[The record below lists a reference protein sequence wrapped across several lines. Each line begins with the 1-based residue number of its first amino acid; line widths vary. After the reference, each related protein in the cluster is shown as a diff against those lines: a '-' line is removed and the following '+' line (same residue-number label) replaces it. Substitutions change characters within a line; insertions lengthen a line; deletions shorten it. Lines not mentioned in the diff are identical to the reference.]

1 MPLRSALRL
10 HRMACMS
17 STFTLP
23 AGACNAHCHVFG
35 PPDRFPYAAG
45 AFKPVADAPKE
56 ALFALNDRLG
66 LQRCVVV
73 QSACHGFDNR
83 ATEDAVAARPHSYR
97 GIALLPTDVP
107 DAELRR
113 LDAAGFRGVRFNY
126 MAHLGGGTPIDQVL
140 ALAGRLAPLG
150 WHLQIHGD
158 PALLTDL
165 GPALRRSPVPVVIDH
180 IGRVDAAAGL
190 QQPAFV
196 ALQRLMDDEHFWVKV
211 SGCDRITRQGPP
223 YDDALPFAQ
232 ALVQAHGDRV
242 LWGNDWPHPNH
253 AGPLPVEED
262 LVMLIERIAPTA
274 DARQRLLVD
283 NPQRLYRF
291 DDQPLQG
298 KV

>member
-1 MPLRSALRL
+1 MPLRSALLLR
-10 HRMACMS
+10 RMACMS

-45 AFKPVADAPKE
+45 AFQPAADAPKE

-140 ALAGRLAPLG
+140 ALAARLAPLG

-196 ALQRLMDDEHFWVKV
+196 ALQRLMDDERFWVKV

-262 LVMLIERIAPTA
+262 LVALIERIAPTA
-274 DARQRLLVD
+274 EASQRLLVD

>member
-10 HRMACMS
+10 RRMACMS

-45 AFKPVADAPKE
+45 AFQPAADAPKE

-158 PALLTDL
+158 PALLTEL

-196 ALQRLMDDEHFWVKV
+196 ALQRLMDDERFWVKV

-223 YDDALPFAQ
+223 YADALPFAQ

-253 AGPLPVEED
+253 AGPLPVEEE
-262 LVMLIERIAPTA
+262 VVALIERMAPTA
-274 DARQRLLVD
+274 EARQRLLVD